1 MVMNILLFLI
11 TFSSI
16 YSSDLTLEYFQD
28 GRRGDLYK
36 VWVYFDKKDSSKV
49 KNLDNASVKRR
60 MKHNIFE
67 PTKHDY
73 LIKQTYINQ
82 VREFVVEVK
91 HQSRWLNAISVIVDF
106 EKIEIIK
113 NFRFVKKI
121 EPVKKHM
128 KKRSIQSIN
137 NVNNQIRNINYGLS
151 YDQIEQINCRIPHV
165 AGYFGQGVRVL
176 YIDTGYEL
184 GHDAYDS
191 LNLIAQYDFVND
203 DDNTAN
209 DTDQEFLENQDD
221 HGTICL
227 SVMAGYSP
235 GNLIGPAY
243 KAEYLLAKTE
253 VVANEIYQE
262 VDNYVA
268 AMEWGEAMGAD
279 VACASLGYYDWY
291 NYSDLDG
298 NTAATSIAVDIAASL
313 GVLCVNSA
321 GNEGD
326 DPWRYVCTPADA
338 DSILSIGAVNR
349 DGIIANFSS
358 RGPTYDGRIKPEVC
372 ALGVNTY
379 SVRSNTGDSYRAAS
393 GTSFSAPL
401 VAGAAAVILSA
412 NPDWTNMQVREAL
425 MMTASSSNNPDNTYG
440 YGIINTWAAINYLFT
455 SKITNNKI
463 IPHSLKIN
471 EAYPNPFNPITH
483 VKVQSELM
491 PPSITLSVYN
501 INGKLIKT
509 FYEETMNARSIN
521 IEWNAR
527 GNSSGIY
534 FIKVDWL
541 GGSKTQKVTLVN

>member
-1 MVMNILLFLI
+1 MNVFLFLI
-11 TFSSI
+11 TLSFI
-16 YSSDLTLEYFQD
+16 YSSDLTLEDYED

-49 KNLDNASVKRR
+49 KNLDNASIKRR
-60 MKHNIFE
+60 KKHNIFE

-73 LIKQTYINQ
+73 LINQTYVNKI
-82 VREFVVEVK
+82 RELVVEVK
-91 HQSRWLNAISVIVDF
+91 HQSHWLNAISVIVDF
-106 EKIEIIK
+106 EKIQIIK
-113 NFRFVKKI
+113 KLFFVKKI
-121 EPVKKHM
+121 KPVKRHI
-128 KKRSIQSIN
+128 KKRSIQSN
-137 NVNNQIRNINYGLS
+137 NIMNNQMRNIDYGLS
-151 YDQIEQINCRIPHV
+151 YDQIEQINCRIPHT

-184 GHDAYDS
+184 GHNAYDS
-191 LNLIAQYDFVND
+191 LKLIAQYDFINGD
-203 DDNTAN
+203 ENTAN
-209 DTDQEFLENQDD
+209 ETDQEFLEDQDD

-243 KAEYLLAKTE
+243 KSEYLLAKTE

-268 AMEWGEAMGAD
+268 AIEWGEALGAD
-279 VACASLGYYDWY
+279 VVCASFGYYDWY
-291 NYSDLDG
+291 DYSDLDG

-349 DGIIANFSS
+349 DGIIADFSS

-372 ALGVNTY
+372 ALGISTY
-379 SVRSNTGDSYRAAS
+379 CVRSNTEGDYRTAS

-425 MMTASSSNNPDNTYG
+425 MMTASLSNNPDNTYG
-440 YGIINTWAAINYLFT
+440 YGIINTWEAINYLFT
-455 SKITNNKI
+455 SKIINDDI
-463 IPHSLKIN
+463 IPYSLKIN
-471 EAYPNPFNPITH
+471 EVYPNPFNPTTH
-483 VKVQSELM
+483 IKIQSDLM

-501 INGKLIKT
+501 INGELIQTLYK
-509 FYEETMNARSIN
+509 ETIN
-521 IEWNAR
+521 SHSVNIKWNAE
-527 GNSSGIY
+527 GNSSGVY
-534 FIKVDWL
+534 FIKLDWQ
-541 GGSKTQKVTLVN
+541 GGSKTQKVTLLN

>member
-1 MVMNILLFLI
+1 MNVFLFLI
-11 TFSSI
+11 TLSFI
-16 YSSDLTLEYFQD
+16 YSSDLTLEDYED

-49 KNLDNASVKRR
+49 KNLDNASIKRR
-60 MKHNIFE
+60 KKHNIFE

-73 LIKQTYINQ
+73 LINQTYVNQ
-82 VREFVVEVK
+82 IRELVVEVK
-91 HQSRWLNAISVIVDF
+91 HQSHWLNAISVIVDF
-106 EKIEIIK
+106 EKIQIIK
-113 NFRFVKKI
+113 KLLFVKKI
-121 EPVKKHM
+121 KPVKRHI
-128 KKRSIQSIN
+128 KKRSIQSSNIM
-137 NVNNQIRNINYGLS
+137 NNQMRNIDYGLS
-151 YDQIEQINCRIPHV
+151 YDQIEQINCRIPHT

-184 GHDAYDS
+184 GHNAYDS
-191 LNLIAQYDFVND
+191 LKLIAQYDFINGD
-203 DDNTAN
+203 ENTAN
-209 DTDQEFLENQDD
+209 ETDQEFLEDQDD

-243 KAEYLLAKTE
+243 KSEYLLAKTE

-268 AMEWGEAMGAD
+268 AIEWGEALGAD
-279 VACASLGYYDWY
+279 VVCASLGYYDWY
-291 NYSDLDG
+291 DYSDLDG

-349 DGIIANFSS
+349 DGIIADFSS

-372 ALGVNTY
+372 ALGVSTY
-379 SVRSNTGDSYRAAS
+379 CVRSNTEGDYRTAS

-425 MMTASSSNNPDNTYG
+425 MMTASLSNNPDNTYG
-440 YGIINTWAAINYLFT
+440 YGIINTWEAINYLFT
-455 SKITNNKI
+455 SKIINDDI
-463 IPHSLKIN
+463 IPYSLKIN
-471 EAYPNPFNPITH
+471 EVYPNPFNPTTH
-483 VKVQSELM
+483 IKIQSDLM

-501 INGKLIKT
+501 INGELIQTLYK
-509 FYEETMNARSIN
+509 ETIN
-521 IEWNAR
+521 SHSVNIKWNAE
-527 GNSSGIY
+527 GNSSGVY
-534 FIKVDWL
+534 FIKLDWQ
-541 GGSKTQKVTLVN
+541 GGSKTQKVTLLN